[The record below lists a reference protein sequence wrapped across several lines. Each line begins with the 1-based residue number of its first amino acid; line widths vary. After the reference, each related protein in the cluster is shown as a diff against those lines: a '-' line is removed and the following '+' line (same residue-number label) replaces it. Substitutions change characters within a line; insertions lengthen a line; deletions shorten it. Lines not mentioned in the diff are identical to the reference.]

1 MDDLFDHPGH
11 PYTKGLLAALPRID
25 RPMAELQV
33 LKRDPAWLGEG
44 A

>member
-1 MDDLFDHPGH
+1 LHRARH

-25 RPMAELQV
+25 GDRGPLPMLR
-33 LKRDPAWLGEG
+33 RDAAWLDGPLES